1 MDSGNQFRVAVV
13 VSAMFSATAWAEIK
27 TEAVEY
33 KHGKTVLQGF
43 FAYDD
48 AEVLP
53 KKRPGILVVHEW
65 WGHNEHARNQAVRL
79 AKEGYVAFALDMFG
93 KGKVA
98 EHPKDAQSFMMEAT
112 KDPKV
117 VKARFLAALEVLKK
131 HKHVDA
137 KKLGSIGYCFGGNVA
152 LNMAR
157 AGVDLAAVV
166 TFHAAL
172 AGTEKAKPG
181 KVRPR
186 ILVLNGADDP
196 MVPAAAVAEF
206 EAEML
211 AAKANARVQNLP
223 GARHAFTNPDADKKG
238 IPALAYS
245 AEADKASWEAMRG
258 MLLEVFGVVAPQGA
272 SPAQAAPPPD
282 AGAQRK

>member
-1 MDSGNQFRVAVV
+1 MVAAVW
-13 VSAMFSATAWAEIK
+13 SASAVAEIK
-27 TEAVEY
+27 TETVEY
-33 KHGKTVLQGF
+33 KQGKTVLQGF

-48 AEVLP
+48 AAALP

-93 KGKVA
+93 KGKVT
-98 EHPKDAQSFMMEAT
+98 EHPQDAQSFMMEAT

-117 VKARFLAALEVLKK
+117 VKARFLAALDVLKK
-131 HKHVDA
+131 HPRVDA
-137 KKLGSIGYCFGGNVA
+137 KKLGALGYCFGGNVA

-172 AGTEKAKPG
+172 AATEKAKPG
-181 KVRPR
+181 KVKPR

-196 MVPAAAVAEF
+196 MVPATAVAVF
-206 EAEML
+206 ETEMA
-211 AAKANARVQNLP
+211 AAKANVKVQNLP

-245 AEADKASWEAMRG
+245 AEADKASWEAARA
-258 MLLEVFGVVAPQGA
+258 MLQEVFGGAVAAPVAPA
-272 SPAQAAPPPD
+272 PAAVPAD
-282 AGAQRK
+282 AGTQSK